1 MGRMAKILYFISV
14 IIIVLGLLILG
25 GVFGIGGERTG
36 AGNGRS
42 LLSSAPSAGQETV
55 VPGKTE
61 GAYRIVIDPG
71 HGGKDPGANSVSGVE
86 EKDFTLSLAQRVYE
100 LLWRDPMFEPYLTR
114 TNDRFI
120 ALEERARLANEMH
133 ADALISLHGNTYD
146 GPEEVSGTET
156 YYFAEGDG
164 SSELAQDIHQHL
176 IEALGFEDRGVR
188 QEDWKVLRTSEV
200 PAVLA
205 EVGFLTNPGNETVLL
220 SEAGQEQAAQAI
232 VDALKQYFSS
242 GTGRGSYKRGGGII

>member
-1 MGRMAKILYFISV
+1 MGRTAKIFYSIAV
-14 IIIVLGLLILG
+14 MIIVFVLLFLG
-25 GVFGIGGERTG
+25 GVFAIGDGRTD

-71 HGGKDPGANSVSGVE
+71 HGGKDPGATSVSGVE

-100 LLWRDPMFEPYLTR
+100 LLQRDSMFEPYLTR
-114 TNDRFI
+114 NHDSFI
-120 ALEERARLANEMH
+120 ALEERARLANEMQ
-133 ADALISLHGNTYD
+133 ADALISLHGNTYE
-146 GPEEVSGTET
+146 GPEAVSGTET

-164 SSELAQDIHQHL
+164 SSDLAQIIHRHL
-176 IEALGFEDRGVR
+176 IDAVGFKDRGIR

-205 EVGFLTNPGNETVLL
+205 EIGFLTNPGNETVLL
-220 SEAGQEQAAQAI
+220 SEAGQEKAARAI
-232 VDALKQYFSS
+232 ADALKQYFSAGS
-242 GTGRGSYKRGGGII
+242 DGR

>member
-1 MGRMAKILYFISV
+1 M
-14 IIIVLGLLILG
+14 
-25 GVFGIGGERTG
+25 
-36 AGNGRS
+36 
-42 LLSSAPSAGQETV
+42 SSAPSAGQETV

-114 TNDRFI
+114 TNDSFI

-133 ADALISLHGNTYD
+133 ADALISLHGNTYE

-205 EVGFLTNPGNETVLL
+205 EVGF
-220 SEAGQEQAAQAI
+220 
-232 VDALKQYFSS
+232 
-242 GTGRGSYKRGGGII
+242 